1 MLGYGASTH
10 RDCHDSQ
17 MQAANLCLLIR
28 LGLVTRFLTAPQH
41 RGRGHLEPASVR
53 PDLLHHLGPAPGT
66 AHHQPGP
73 VPGAP
78 QARPPRRP
86 RHPAHPAGDA
96 LHRPRPRAARK
107 SPVAA
112 PVRHRR
118 PRRGNPH
125 PQHRRPRPRVP
136 PRPRH
141 QQGRRHRVRAL
152 GHLHRPHPA
161 PPAGR
166 PHRRAGVPGRPARP
180 CLRISR
186 ARGRCARRSRT
197 RLYCDRG
204 VACPPITTAGSTR
217 EYRGQW
223 SSSSSPTS
231 SSRASLSRASFVSL
245 AGWARR
251 LKWPDTTNCA
261 MSSLRAPKAD
271 TLVNR
276 PAVRFG

>member
-204 VACPPITTAGSTR
+204 VACPPDHNGWVYTRISRSVVVFVVTDLVITGILVAGLVR
-217 EYRGQW
+217 VPG
-223 SSSSSPTS
+223 
-231 SSRASLSRASFVSL
+231 
-245 AGWARR
+245 R
-251 LKWPDTTNCA
+251 LG
-261 MSSLRAPKAD
+261 
-271 TLVNR
+271 
-276 PAVRFG
+276 PAVEVAGHDELCDEQPSSTEGGHLG